1 MGREL
6 SSSSKNLCLST
17 VKVFCRLL
25 GQGICYPLQLRDNHK
40 PDRNFWSGFVKAKCQ
55 PLANSMVF
63 LVEDI
68 CRKVVLYPSDHNF
81 LTEVDYT

>member
-6 SSSSKNLCLST
+6 SSSSKNLCLSI
-17 VKVFCRLL
+17 VNVFCRLL
-25 GQGICYPLQLRDNHK
+25 GQGICYPLQLRDNHE
-40 PDRNFWSGFVKAKCQ
+40 PDRNFWSGFVKVKCQ